1 LWGNSLVDE
10 SGPYFAG
17 VYTGAASEEVTRQAV
32 EDAAVL
38 ITAGVQFTD
47 LNSGFV
53 TQQITRRRTIEKAP
67 ERRAW
72 GRRRSRRSRSGL
84 PSRP

>member
-1 LWGNSLVDE
+1 
-10 SGPYFAG
+10 
-17 VYTGAASEEVTRQAV
+17 V

-47 LNSGFV
+47 LNSGFF
-53 TQQITRRRTIEKAP
+53 TQKIARRRTIEIGAGAASVV
-67 ERRAW
+67 RRC
-72 GRRRSRRSRSGL
+72 SPHSPSGP